1 MEIVFYAENNTDS
14 AISIMS
20 GNVSVNGK
28 SIEPLFVMSV
38 GAGKKAVDTM
48 VFYDK
53 DLKELEIGEIQTVE
67 AKFKAF
73 NENLETVFETDA
85 VKVPIA

>member
-1 MEIVFYAENNTDS
+1 M
-14 AISIMS
+14 
-20 GNVSVNGK
+20 
-28 SIEPLFVMSV
+28 
-38 GAGKKAVDTM
+38 DTM